1 MYAILVLDN
10 GIASILRCVEC
21 INDGKAFDGLLL
33 NHCAVV
39 LASEVSRKYTNLTLM
54 YGNGILFTV
63 FRYTLRHNER

>member
-21 INDGKAFDGLLL
+21 VNDGKTFDGLLL
-33 NHCAVV
+33 SHCVVV